1 MKRTAFI
8 IMIIILILTPAIG
21 FCEYEELYSE
31 DVKNAQ
37 EKISIS
43 SESLDNVKEILP
55 DFNLSQM
62 VKDLSRGEFKFDFEN
77 IIKSIANIFVG
88 EIKGNIRIMAL
99 LMAICL
105 LVSLIS
111 NMQSAFEK
119 KGIEDVINFAA
130 FSITCA
136 IAAESFLEASAI
148 GQRAIRDMSA
158 FSQGILPTMAFLLI
172 SSGAPVKAGAMQP
185 VVYVSAQIITVII
198 KNVVLPLSFISLALA
213 ICSNINEAIKI
224 KGVIKLTQKSIKWIL
239 TFLITIFIAVL
250 TVTNFATQSLD
261 SISGKALKFGVSTL
275 IPVVGSSLSDALES
289 TRAAASVVKSALG
302 AAGIIFV
309 IALCIIPLIKL
320 GAIILIYKIASA
332 FSEPLSES
340 VSACLSDISDTL
352 SLIFSMVS
360 SVAVLTII
368 SMSALL
374 VTGG

>member
-1 MKRTAFI
+1 
-8 IMIIILILTPAIG
+8 
-21 FCEYEELYSE
+21 
-31 DVKNAQ
+31 
-37 EKISIS
+37 
-43 SESLDNVKEILP
+43 
-55 DFNLSQM
+55 
-62 VKDLSRGEFKFDFEN
+62 
-77 IIKSIANIFVG
+77 
-88 EIKGNIRIMAL
+88 
-99 LMAICL
+99 
-105 LVSLIS
+105 
-111 NMQSAFEK
+111 
-119 KGIEDVINFAA
+119 
-130 FSITCA
+130 
-136 IAAESFLEASAI
+136 
-148 GQRAIRDMSA
+148 
-158 FSQGILPTMAFLLI
+158 
-172 SSGAPVKAGAMQP
+172 
-185 VVYVSAQIITVII
+185 
-198 KNVVLPLSFISLALA
+198 
-213 ICSNINEAIKI
+213 
-224 KGVIKLTQKSIKWIL
+224 
-239 TFLITIFIAVL
+239 IAVL

>member
-185 VVYVSAQIITVII
+185 VVYEI
-198 KNVVLPLSFISLALA
+198 
-213 ICSNINEAIKI
+213 
-224 KGVIKLTQKSIKWIL
+224 G
-239 TFLITIFIAVL
+239 
-250 TVTNFATQSLD
+250 
-261 SISGKALKFGVSTL
+261 
-275 IPVVGSSLSDALES
+275 
-289 TRAAASVVKSALG
+289 RAHV
-302 AAGIIFV
+302 
-309 IALCIIPLIKL
+309 
-320 GAIILIYKIASA
+320 
-332 FSEPLSES
+332 
-340 VSACLSDISDTL
+340 
-352 SLIFSMVS
+352 
-360 SVAVLTII
+360 
-368 SMSALL
+368 
-374 VTGG
+374 